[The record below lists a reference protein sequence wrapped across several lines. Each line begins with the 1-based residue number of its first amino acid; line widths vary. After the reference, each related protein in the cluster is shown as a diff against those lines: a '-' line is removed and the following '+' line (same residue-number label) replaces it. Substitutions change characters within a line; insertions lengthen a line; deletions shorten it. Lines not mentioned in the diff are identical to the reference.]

1 MVFKGLN
8 GALGLYASV
17 KGMLDS
23 AKAAR
28 DAKKLRRKAL
38 AEEDGWYKRNYY
50 GNLLGSTAS
59 RAAIKRVENTLR
71 RQNQQDR
78 ARSVITGATPE
89 YSVAKSGQ
97 TLRAMEGVMGNLAS
111 AESDR
116 QSRVDALHRQ
126 NRNALLNS
134 GLQLSLLMR
143 EWLCRLQ
150 ETGLIYCR
158 MHSLEPNGAGR
169 KMRRKIKMMTK
180 RMRRNNSYG

>member
-111 AESDR
+111 ADSDR

-134 GLQLSLLMR
+134 GLAALSLDERMAMSAAGNGFNLLQNALLGTEWGR
-143 EWLCRLQ
+143 E
-150 ETGLIYCR
+150 ED
-158 MHSLEPNGAGR
+158 EKEN
-169 KMRRKIKMMTK
+169 KDDDKKEEK
-180 RMRRNNSYG
+180 E